1 MYFSEKWLDLDQR
14 VILQWMTWERTW
26 ERFLRENQ
34 GMRSNKE
41 DRKAGVRGLAQTSL
55 SRSTAFYIQLARSG
69 GQSHHTMG
77 WSQQEADHTMLHK
90 GNTGHVKCI
99 PDRVLRDLGLIILVS
114 SWGKVML
121 LGTETVTPWRP
132 RPESQPR
139 PCQVYPWT
147 RTQSTWSLCS
157 FIWISE
163 KALGWPG
170 SQQWIVLEI
179 LWREIRQTQK
189 DK

>member
-1 MYFSEKWLDLDQR
+1 MAWPRPAGHSS
-14 VILQWMTWERTW
+14 VRTW

-41 DRKAGVRGLAQTSL
+41 IGKAGVRGLAQTSL
-55 SRSTAFYIQLARSG
+55 SRSTAFYLQLARSG

-170 SQQWIVLEI
+170 SQQWIVLET